1 MRRVRAVVEV
11 KVPDGH
17 NFSEADFAKSLR
29 RQFGRSI
36 FSLAPVYRENR
47 PITFKEFGRVVQ
59 FDENGSRIAPPKT
72 PTSFERLVLHA
83 LFLLLSRVAKRDSDF
98 TIWRQRARTWLDD
111 PDG

>member
-1 MRRVRAVVEV
+1 MKRVRAVVEV

-59 FDENGSRIAPPKT
+59 FDESGSRIAPPKR
-72 PTSFERLVLHA
+72 PSSFERLVLSA
-83 LFLLLSRVAKRDSDF
+83 LAMMLV
-98 TIWRQRARTWLDD
+98 RAVGAGYVKWWTDEAQALCDD
-111 PDG
+111 